1 MSVLT
6 LSFDTSKSGGG
17 VNMYDVFFSK
27 RKKNKAGYIYTTR
40 EIVGSGHILECFY
53 IVLDADGNIH
63 LYKRL
68 AAKDGKTKLRKVA
81 VNIPQKLAEWGV
93 EMEKMM
99 KYTGGTYD
107 L

>member
-1 MSVLT
+1 MSTEEKINQAKGTVKEGFGKLT
-6 LSFDTSKSGGG
+6 GDKKTEKEGAAEKVVSK
-17 VNMYDVFFSK
+17 VKEV
-27 RKKNKAGYIYTTR
+27 A
-40 EIVGSGHILECFY
+40 E
-53 IVLDADGNIH
+53 
-63 LYKRL
+63 
-68 AAKDGKTKLRKVA
+68 AKDGKTKLRKVA

>member
-1 MSVLT
+1 M
-6 LSFDTSKSGGG
+6 
-17 VNMYDVFFSK
+17 
-27 RKKNKAGYIYTTR
+27 
-40 EIVGSGHILECFY
+40 FY

-81 VNIPQKLAEWGV
+81 VNIPQKLAEWGSRNGKND
-93 EMEKMM
+93 EI
-99 KYTGGTYD
+99 YRRN